1 VTPRQAICRKL
12 LRALA
17 GALWSLPFR
26 FVTIPAIVASMVLVA
41 GGPVGAAQLLQPGV
55 MLAGVLA
62 SVVLRLLDN
71 LCVEFAV
78 FPALWRMLKGRS

>member
-1 VTPRQAICRKL
+1 MTPRQAICRKL
-12 LRALA
+12 LRAVA

-26 FVTIPAIVASMVLVA
+26 FVTIPAIVASMVLAA
-41 GGPVGAAQLLQPGV
+41 GGPVGAVQLLQPGV

-62 SVVLRLLDN
+62 SFALRLLDS

-78 FPALWRMLKGRS
+78 FPALWRILKGRS